1 MSRLNRI
8 PKSLDQK
15 LHDLDDHL
23 FIIRE
28 HLSSTD
34 QSTSH
39 LKVLSAV
46 LRTLVCLSSRT
57 EGLLWRLVDE
67 LNVNDEIYLH
77 VPGDLNQEHPLA
89 QGLSFL
95 IIPLKRGGKGD
106 PKLPPKNYSLR
117 ELIKNRQALVAGGK
131 PFTHEYLIKAIA
143 QQMGVAHECDGL
155 EQMLVDIKS
164 IFINGEEPHIPILKT
179 NAELTLE
186 IGERVLNE
194 AERKQNFKR
203 KSHNHDYGNIS
214 IVSSLI
220 IKQQVT
226 GCFPLFVLKS
236 HMGLVEILAA
246 ATPSGIEFSLSKNGD
261 LIDLMV
267 APYSDNLKISPHS
280 VIIFSYCSRTGN
292 ARTIVDGKPSHLNQL
307 KGMGWIHASDLRL
320 DQYNDI
326 NSDVVEKCYVLSYSR
341 LLSSEDSK
349 GLSEMPPN
357 GYGLWKPKAELEERG
372 EFPE

>member
-1 MSRLNRI
+1 MSRRNRI
-8 PKSLDQK
+8 PKSLEQK
-15 LHDLDDHL
+15 LRDLDDHL

-28 HLSSTD
+28 HLNNTD

-46 LRTLVCLSSRT
+46 LRTLVCFSSRT

-89 QGLSFL
+89 QGLDFL

-117 ELIKNRQALVAGGK
+117 ELIKNRQALIAGGK

-164 IFINGEEPHIPILKT
+164 IFINGDEPHIPILKM

-186 IGERVLNE
+186 IGERVLEE
-194 AERKQNFKR
+194 AERTQNFKR
-203 KSHNHDYGNIS
+203 ESHNHDYGNIS
-214 IVSSLI
+214 VVSSLK
-220 IKQQVT
+220 IKDQVVK
-226 GCFPLFVLKS
+226 CFPLFSFNSYVGS
-236 HMGLVEILAA
+236 VEILAA
-246 ATPSGIEFSLSKNGD
+246 AAPSGIEFSLSKNGD
-261 LIDLMV
+261 LIDSIV
-267 APYSDNLKISPHS
+267 APYSDILKVSSHT
-280 VIIFSYCSRTGN
+280 VIVFSYCSRTGN
-292 ARTIVDGKPSHLNQL
+292 ARTIVNGNPSNLREL
-307 KGMGWIHASDLRL
+307 KGLGWIHASDFQL
-320 DQYNDI
+320 DQFHNLH
-326 NSDVVEKCYVLSYSR
+326 SDVVEKFYVLSYSR

-349 GLSEMPPN
+349 GLSELPPN

>member
-1 MSRLNRI
+1 MSRRNRI

-15 LHDLDDHL
+15 LRDLDDHL

-28 HLSSTD
+28 QLSSND

-39 LKVLSAV
+39 LKVISAV
-46 LRTLVCLSSRT
+46 LRTLVCWSSGT

-67 LNVNDEIYLH
+67 LGVNDEIYLH

-89 QGLSFL
+89 QGLNFL

-131 PFTHEYLIKAIA
+131 PFTHEYLIKAIS
-143 QQMGVAHECDGL
+143 QQMGVAHEDDGL

-186 IGERVLNE
+186 IGERVLDE

-214 IVSSLI
+214 IVSSLK
-220 IKQQVT
+220 IKHQVV
-226 GCFPLFVLKS
+226 GCFPLFAFNSYVGS
-236 HMGLVEILAA
+236 AQILAT
-246 ATPSGIEFSLSKNGD
+246 ATPTGIEFSLSKNGK
-261 LIDLMV
+261 LIDSMV
-267 APYSDNLKISPHS
+267 APYPDNLRIGQHS
-280 VIIFSYCSRTGN
+280 VFVFSYCSRTGN
-292 ARTIVDGKPSHLNQL
+292 ARTIVDGNPSHMKKLNES
-307 KGMGWIHASDLRL
+307 GWIHASDLQL
-320 DQYNDI
+320 DQFHDLH
-326 NSDVVEKCYVLSYSR
+326 SDVVEKFYALCYSR
-341 LLSSEDSK
+341 LLSSADSK
-349 GLSEMPPN
+349 GLSDLPPN